1 MNIQHSRVGLAVP
14 LASQVANKSRTLDA
28 VLAALINKLQPF
40 LDMSVD
46 MRVSLE
52 NIQKGNISIH
62 QDETNRYEFLMESI
76 TGYPLEA
83 IKRVAR
89 EKILDVLVLL
99 DAGLEAGGVHER
111 VRGGVKGLVER
122 LWGLGN
128 ASSFLVGHFN

>member
-46 MRVSLE
+46 VRISLE
-52 NIQKGNISIH
+52 NIQKGNVSIH

-76 TGYPLEA
+76 TGYPLET

-89 EKILDVLVLL
+89 ERILDVLVLL

-111 VRGGVKGLVER
+111 VRDGVKGLVER

-128 ASSFLVGHFN
+128 ASSFLVSHFN